1 MFLSLDEGWETPAS
15 ENILIEDL
23 KFIKFNILFF
33 DYKSYI
39 YIYIY
44 GFQPYSNIFNYLGC
58 SSSEE
63 FVILSSDTTS
73 EKLLL

>member
-39 YIYIY
+39 YIYIWISAL
-44 GFQPYSNIFNYLGC
+44 FQHF
-58 SSSEE
+58 
-63 FVILSSDTTS
+63 
-73 EKLLL
+73 

>member
-39 YIYIY
+39 YIYMDFSPIPT
-44 GFQPYSNIFNYLGC
+44 FLIIWDVPHLRNL
-58 SSSEE
+58 
-63 FVILSSDTTS
+63 
-73 EKLLL
+73 